1 MNSSIFNIR
10 IAIHSIL
17 LAITSAVFIWT
28 LSKDY
33 LLVTRFSLGL
43 LWIGEI
49 FFLIYYVNKTNRDL
63 LLFLQSFEFKDDTLT
78 FNKKKNLPFKPLYEE
93 FNRIIDNFR
102 SVKLEKE
109 MEHQYFQ
116 YSIKHVDT
124 GLISFDKDGEVE
136 VLNEAAK
143 RLLEMEYVQNIHALD
158 RVKPGLAEQCRNLT
172 PGKQDMVKLIRK
184 HEILSLSMRAAEFKM
199 QQKHIKLI
207 SFQNIKNELDEQE
220 LDSWQKLIRV
230 LTHEIINSVSPIT
243 LLSSTLVKIFDDN
256 GKARKNSDLSEEQLD
271 NALSGIQAINKR
283 SKGLSRFVESYKS
296 LTKIPDPII
305 SEIEVKDLFEQLFI
319 LLKKEIEE
327 KNIKIEFEV
336 EPENLQIHADE
347 KLIEQVL
354 INLIKNAIEAGKEKD
369 DFEIRI
375 NAIGASGKVK
385 IEVTDNGSGI
395 PEEIIDNIFVPFYT
409 TKKEGSGIGLS
420 LSRQILRKH
429 SGNLEVISA
438 EGEGATFIITL

>member
-1 MNSSIFNIR
+1 MNSSAFNIR
-10 IAIHSIL
+10 IAIHSTL

-33 LLVTRFSLGL
+33 LLVTRFSLGV
-43 LWIGEI
+43 LWILQI
-49 FFLIYYVNKTNRDL
+49 FLLIYYVNKTNRDL
-63 LLFLQSFEFKDDTLT
+63 LLFLQSFEFKDDTLS
-78 FNKKKNLPFKPLYEE
+78 FNKKKKLPFKPLYKE
-93 FNRIIDNFR
+93 FNRIIENFR
-102 SVKLEKE
+102 NVKLEKE

-124 GLISFDKDGEVE
+124 GLISFDRDGKVE

-143 RLLEMEYVQNIHALD
+143 RLLGIEYAQNIDALD
-158 RVKPGLAEQCRNLT
+158 RVKDGLTEQCMRLA
-172 PGKQDMVKLIRK
+172 PGKQGMVKIIRG
-184 HEILSLSMRAAEFKM
+184 HEILSLSIRAAEFRM

-243 LLSSTLVKIFDDN
+243 LLSSTLVKIFEEDGN
-256 GKARKNSDLSEEQLD
+256 PRKLTDLEQAHIE
-271 NALSGIQAINKR
+271 NAFKGLQAIHKR

-305 SEIEVKDLFEQLFI
+305 SDVNVEDLFEQIII
-319 LLKKEIEE
+319 LLKKETEE
-327 KNIKIEFEV
+327 SQIKIMYDV
-336 EPENLQIHADE
+336 MPRHLHIHVDE

-354 INLIKNAIEAGKEKD
+354 INLIKNAIEAGSEAKD
-369 DFEIRI
+369 LSIQISARE
-375 NAIGASGKVK
+375 GSGKVK
-385 IEVTDNGSGI
+385 IEVADNGPGI
-395 PEEIIDNIFVPFYT
+395 PAEIINNIFVPFYT

-429 SGNLEVISA
+429 NGNLEVIS
-438 EGEGATFIITL
+438 EDGVGSRFIISL

>member
-17 LAITSAVFIWT
+17 LAITSAIFIWT

-33 LLVTRFSLGL
+33 LLVTRFSLGILWLSQIFL
-43 LWIGEI
+43 LV
-49 FFLIYYVNKTNRDL
+49 YYVNKTNRDL
-63 LLFLQSFEFKDDTLT
+63 LLFLQSFEFQDDTLT
-78 FNKKKNLPFKPLYEE
+78 FNKKKKLPFKPLYKE

-102 SVKLEKE
+102 NVKLEKE

-124 GLISFDKDGEVE
+124 GLISFDQDGKVE

-143 RLLEMEYVQNIHALD
+143 QLLKLEYAQNIHALD
-158 RVKPGLAEQCRNLT
+158 RVKTGLAEQCMNLT

-199 QQKHIKLI
+199 QEKHIKLI

-243 LLSSTLVKIFDDN
+243 LLSSTLVKIFDDE
-256 GKARKNSDLSEEQLD
+256 GKPRKKSDLDEEQIE
-271 NALSGIQAINKR
+271 NALSGLQAIYKR

-296 LTKIPDPII
+296 LTKIPDPVID
-305 SEIEVKDLFEQLFI
+305 EVKVEDLFSQI
-319 LLKKEIEE
+319 LLLMKRVTEERSIEIGY
-327 KNIKIEFEV
+327 EV
-336 EPENLQIHADE
+336 KPKHLQIHADE

-354 INLIKNAIEAGKEKD
+354 INLIKNSIEAGEGKD
-369 DFEIRI
+369 DLKIK
-375 NAIGASGKVK
+375 IGAEEVSGKIK
-385 IEVTDNGSGI
+385 IRVSDNGAGI
-395 PEEIIDNIFVPFYT
+395 SSEVIENIFVPFYT
-409 TKKEGSGIGLS
+409 TKKDGSGIGLS

-429 SGNLEVISA
+429 GGNLEVISE
-438 EGEGATFIITL
+438 EGRGATFIITL

>member
-10 IAIHSIL
+10 IAIHSVL
-17 LAITSAVFIWT
+17 LAVTTAIFIWT

-33 LLVTRFSLGL
+33 LLVTRFSLGILWFVQIFL
-43 LWIGEI
+43 LV
-49 FFLIYYVNKTNRDL
+49 YYVNKTNRDL
-63 LLFLQSFEFKDDTLT
+63 LLFLQSFEFQDDTLT
-78 FNKKKNLPFKPLYEE
+78 FNKKKKLPFKPIYNE

-102 SVKLEKE
+102 NVKLEKE

-124 GLISFDKDGEVE
+124 GLISFDQDGKVE

-143 RLLEMEYVQNIHALD
+143 GMLQLEYAQNIGAID
-158 RVKPGLAEQCRNLT
+158 RVKPGLAEQCLNLK
-172 PGKQDMVKLIRK
+172 PGKQSMVKLIRK

-230 LTHEIINSVSPIT
+230 MTHEIINSVSPIT
-243 LLSSTLVKIFDDN
+243 LLSSTLVKIFEDE
-256 GKARKNSDLSEEQLD
+256 GKPRKKSDLDEEQIE
-271 NALSGIQAINKR
+271 NALSGLLAINKR
-283 SKGLSRFVESYKS
+283 SKGLARFVESYKS
-296 LTKIPDPII
+296 LTKIPDPVIK
-305 SEIEVKDLFEQLFI
+305 EVNVEDLFSHI
-319 LLKKEIEE
+319 LMLMNNTSDSRNCIIDYEVSS
-327 KNIKIEFEV
+327 KNLHIQV
-336 EPENLQIHADE
+336 DE

-354 INLIKNAIEAGKEKD
+354 INLIKNALEAGEGKD
-369 DFEIRI
+369 DLSIQIR
-375 NAIGASGKVK
+375 AEEVSGKIK
-385 IEVTDNGSGI
+385 IEVSDNGDGI
-395 PEEIIDNIFVPFYT
+395 PAEVIDNIFVPFFT
-409 TKKEGSGIGLS
+409 TKREGSGIGLS

-429 SGNLEVISA
+429 AGNLEVISE